1 MTKLIKLHT
10 LNMCRF
16 FIYQL
21 HLNKA
26 GGEGGKGI
34 AIAPFQ
40 WIEKSLVD
48 FTHVFS
54 HRKSEDHKEVNIAL
68 LSFTPYHFVFF
79 CKT

>member
-1 MTKLIKLHT
+1 MCAGFLHINYISIKQ
-10 LNMCRF
+10 R
-16 FIYQL
+16 
-21 HLNKA
+21 
-26 GGEGGKGI
+26 EGGKGT

-68 LSFTPYHFVFF
+68 LSFTPYHFLFF